1 MTAAA
6 CTTAACTCQAPPPDV
21 AGEVHVAGV
30 LVHVRPESVADVCL
44 AISLLPRAEVTHESA
59 DGRVVAVLEAATSRA
74 VMQQLDA
81 IRTVRGV
88 LNVAV
93 VYQHAEPE
101 AAMNEELPE

>member
-1 MTAAA
+1 MNGA
-6 CTTAACTCQAPPPDV
+6 
-21 AGEVHVAGV
+21 EIHVAGV
-30 LVHVRPESVADVCL
+30 LVHARPESLHDVCV
-44 AISLLPRAEVTHESA
+44 AVSLLPNAEVTHEAA

-81 IRTVRGV
+81 IRSVRGV

-101 AAMNEELPE
+101 EAMNEEIPE